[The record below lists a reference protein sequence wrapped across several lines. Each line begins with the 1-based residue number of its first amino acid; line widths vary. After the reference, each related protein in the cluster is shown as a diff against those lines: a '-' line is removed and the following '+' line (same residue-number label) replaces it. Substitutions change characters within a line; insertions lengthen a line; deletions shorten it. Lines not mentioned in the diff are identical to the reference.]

1 MAIQVMIDGS
11 KHAQQ
16 DVKFVVPALVRGILS
31 CLKHTRSCLEK
42 AEDEFSTARRKVAT
56 ATRQK
61 KGPTRMSL
69 IDMRGKR
76 VCLEALQC
84 TQAALLDSIR
94 ILASAASSSDA
105 SKSGSFAFSDII
117 SNSRSLI
124 TLNSRFDSFS
134 F

>member
-1 MAIQVMIDGS
+1 MKLI
-11 KHAQQ
+11 
-16 DVKFVVPALVRGILS
+16 PALVRGILS

-76 VCLEALQC
+76 VVW
-84 TQAALLDSIR
+84 R
-94 ILASAASSSDA
+94 HY
-105 SKSGSFAFSDII
+105 
-117 SNSRSLI
+117 NVRSLLVHSMNAFLDI
-124 TLNSRFDSFS
+124 SKQDLFSKLNL
-134 F
+134 